1 MVHDARLNKAL
12 EQIVLHLILYHLN
25 NIILN
30 TNNTTEDRHWMLI
43 MGFYLLIT
51 FSDSIQGNEGFM
63 VEAYGLINNVP
74 NGKMSGRK
82 LTITW

>member
-12 EQIVLHLILYHLN
+12 EHRVLHLKLYHLN
-25 NIILN
+25 KIILN
-30 TNNTTEDRHWMLI
+30 TNSTIEDRHWMVI